1 MPSPRTEAVAVS
13 RRSGRELALAFARGA
28 QPQPVPVPL
37 TLRGGEICVG
47 SSAGVVLQWL
57 EGQGEYVKKSGG
69 YMFGG
74 GGLGLAFNTLR
85 LTSNLVGN
93 SARRTRAGREATLQ
107 WRPVDQAQV
116 YVTNS
121 RFALH
126 GSSQWVDIWYEDI
139 RMSDCDG
146 SVIQL
151 EIAGLPRT
159 ALQIAYPDYW
169 FVMFHKLAYDRVLIP
184 PANPS
189 EGYFQWTPGMP
200 EFTP

>member
-1 MPSPRTEAVAVS
+1 MPPSIPQAVAAS

-28 QPQPVPVPL
+28 QPQPVPVSL
-37 TLRGGEICVG
+37 SLSGREICVG

-57 EGQGEYVKKSGG
+57 EGQGEYMQKSGG

-74 GGLGLAFNTLR
+74 GGMGLAFNAFR
-85 LTSNLVGN
+85 LTSNVVGN
-93 SARRTRAGREATLQ
+93 SARRSRAGREAALQ

-116 YVTNS
+116 YITSS
-121 RFALH
+121 RFALQ
-126 GSSQWVDIWYEDI
+126 GSSQWVDIWYDHV
-139 RMSDCDG
+139 RMSECDG
-146 SVIQL
+146 QAIQL

-159 ALQIAYPDYW
+159 ALQVGYPDYW

-184 PANPS
+184 PADPNQ
-189 EGYFQWTPGMP
+189 GYLQWTPGMP